1 MLRRLLRR
9 KGRSWPRYILRL
21 VVLAIGAFIVL
32 SVGLTALLRFV
43 NPPVTPLMVKMAFE
57 KHKDGSRYGIT
68 REWRD
73 LDEISPNL
81 VLAVVAA
88 EDNRFLKHHG
98 FDFEAIQ
105 KAQEHNKKSKRKRG
119 ASTISMQTAKNVFLW
134 PTRNYLR
141 KGFEV
146 WFTVLIEVLW
156 GKERIMEVY
165 LNVIETG
172 KGLYGA
178 EAAAQK
184 YYHRPAAKLTRQQAA
199 MIASILPNPRQRN
212 PANPT
217 SYLNRRQ
224 QKILRNMRNI
234 QEVRFH

>member
-1 MLRRLLRR
+1 MFRRQ
-9 KGRSWPRYILRL
+9 GRSWPRYILRL
-21 VVLAIGAFIVL
+21 VLLLVGVF
-32 SVGLTALLRFV
+32 SVFTVGITALFRFV
-43 NPPVTPLMVKMAFE
+43 NPPLTPLMVKMAFE
-57 KHKDGSRYGIT
+57 ERRDGSRYGIT
-68 REWRD
+68 KDWVD

-88 EDNRFLKHHG
+88 EDNRFLTHHG

-141 KGFEV
+141 KGFEAY
-146 WFTVLIEVLW
+146 FTILIEVLW

-172 KGLYGA
+172 QGLYGA
-178 EAAAQK
+178 EAAARK
-184 YYHRPAAKLTRQQAA
+184 YYRKPAAKLSRQQAA
-199 MIASILPNPRQRN
+199 MIAAILPNPRQRD
-212 PANPT
+212 PSRPSA
-217 SYLNRRQ
+217 YLVGRQ